1 MSNVGLAEMV
11 GHSIGLLDN
20 NLYGRGSAT
29 VAIIL
34 ITIIL
39 FVLTRLISP
48 TLDPKE
54 PPLLKSRIPVIGHII
69 GIIRLQT
76 SYHKFLR

>member
-1 MSNVGLAEMV
+1 MSNAGLAEMV
-11 GHSIGLLDN
+11 GRSIDLLDN

-29 VAIIL
+29 IAVIL
-34 ITIIL
+34 ITMIL

-54 PPLLKSRIPVIGHII
+54 PPLLKSKIPIVGHII